1 MSTEHHQAPARGQRP
16 HATAGAVRWI
26 LASTRDI
33 IAPLLLASVLAC
45 LTRLVALAI
54 YYVAGLGL
62 IRASGLALA
71 LPGSGAGY
79 GVLAGWLI
87 ALALAKGV
95 LRYAEQYVGHKVAFL
110 ALARLRTQVYA
121 DYERQ
126 APFASGAHS
135 GSMLQR
141 AVRDIDRVEV
151 FFAHTLPPA
160 VAALVTSVLVAV
172 LVGFGVDGPSGLI
185 LLGGYLVLGL
195 LVPWL
200 GLGSLRRAAGA
211 EATARARTSRAIG
224 DTLSGAEAVF
234 SLDAQAAMTARL
246 GRACRQP
253 GGVRR
258 ASWVRGLRASAVA
271 VVPWLAVLGVAV
283 AGLGRVPGG
292 ELILLLVLT
301 VPSFE
306 AVRGVEGFVGSLQES
321 LHSIRTL
328 YANHLAE
335 PPVAEPGA
343 ARALGPAGDGL
354 QVQDLSV
361 QRQGRTVLR
370 ALDLE
375 LGRGERVALVGESGS
390 GKSTLA
396 AVLLRAVDSYG
407 TVLLDGV
414 PIDELT
420 LSDLRTSLVLVA
432 QDDSLVRGTLRENL
446 TLGRTGMTDAT
457 LAGVLQELG
466 LGQWFAAQRE
476 GLDTRLGERGSRISG
491 GQRQRLVLARA
502 LLREPQFL
510 ILDEAT
516 SALDTHTETLVMQ
529 ALARRVDA
537 GMGLLMISHKLG
549 VLQDFAEVIVLADG
563 EVIERGSAA
572 ALLDR
577 PDSLFARMRRREL
590 ASIEDG
596 V

>member
-1 MSTEHHQAPARGQRP
+1 MSTEYHQAPARGQRP

-33 IAPLLLASVLAC
+33 VAPLLLASVLAC

-71 LPGSGAGY
+71 LPGSTAGY

-160 VAALVTSVLVAV
+160 VAALVTSVLVAA

-185 LLGGYLVLGL
+185 LLGGYLALGL

-211 EATARARTSRAIG
+211 EAAARARTSRAIG

-246 GRACRQP
+246 GRACRLP

-258 ASWVRGLRASAVA
+258 VSWVRGLRASAVA

-370 ALDLE
+370 ALNLE

-396 AVLLRAVDSYG
+396 AALLRAVDSHG

-420 LSDLRTSLVLVA
+420 LSDLRTALVLVA

>member
-1 MSTEHHQAPARGQRP
+1 MSTEHHQAPARGQCP

-33 IAPLLLASVLAC
+33 VAPLLLASVLAC

-71 LPGSGAGY
+71 LPGSAAGY

-87 ALALAKGV
+87 GLALAKGV

-160 VAALVTSVLVAV
+160 VAALVTSALVAA

-211 EATARARTSRAIG
+211 EAAARARTSRAIG

-234 SLDAQAAMTARL
+234 SLHAQAAMTDRL
-246 GRACRQP
+246 GRAGRLP
-253 GGVRR
+253 GGMRR

-271 VVPWLAVLGVAV
+271 VVPWLAVLGVGV

-343 ARALGPAGDGL
+343 ARALGAAGDGL

-396 AVLLRAVDSYG
+396 AALLGAVDSHG

-420 LSDLRTSLVLVA
+420 LSDLRTALVLVA

-466 LGQWFAAQRE
+466 LGQWFAAQRD

>member
-62 IRASGLALA
+62 IRASGLVLA
-71 LPGSGAGY
+71 LPGSAAGY

-246 GRACRQP
+246 GRSCRLP

-375 LGRGERVALVGESGS
+375 LGCGERVALVGESGS

-396 AVLLRAVDSYG
+396 AALLRAVDSHG

-420 LSDLRTSLVLVA
+420 LSDLRTALVLVA

>member
-79 GVLAGWLI
+79 GVLACWLI

-95 LRYAEQYVGHKVAFL
+95 LRYVEQYVGHKVAFL

-246 GRACRQP
+246 GRACRLP
-253 GGVRR
+253 VGVRR

-283 AGLGRVPGG
+283 AGLGRVPGA

-328 YANHLAE
+328 YTNHLAE
-335 PPVAEPGA
+335 PPVTEPGA
-343 ARALGPAGDGL
+343 ARALGPAGDVL

-396 AVLLRAVDSYG
+396 AALLRAVDSHG

-420 LSDLRTSLVLVA
+420 LSDLRTALVLVA

-516 SALDTHTETLVMQ
+516 SALDTHTETLLMQ

-596 V
+596 A

>member
-16 HATAGAVRWI
+16 HATSGAVRWI

-33 IAPLLLASVLAC
+33 VAPLLLASVLAC

-62 IRASGLALA
+62 IRASGLVLA
-71 LPGSGAGY
+71 LPGSAAGY

-160 VAALVTSVLVAV
+160 VAALVTSALVAA

-246 GRACRQP
+246 GRACRLP

-328 YANHLAE
+328 YTNHLAE
-335 PPVAEPGA
+335 PPVTEPGA

-396 AVLLRAVDSYG
+396 AALLRAVDSHG

-420 LSDLRTSLVLVA
+420 LSDLRTALVLVA

>member
-1 MSTEHHQAPARGQRP
+1 
-16 HATAGAVRWI
+16 
-26 LASTRDI
+26 
-33 IAPLLLASVLAC
+33 
-45 LTRLVALAI
+45 
-54 YYVAGLGL
+54 
-62 IRASGLALA
+62 
-71 LPGSGAGY
+71 
-79 GVLAGWLI
+79 
-87 ALALAKGV
+87 
-95 LRYAEQYVGHKVAFL
+95 
-110 ALARLRTQVYA
+110 
-121 DYERQ
+121 
-126 APFASGAHS
+126 
-135 GSMLQR
+135 
-141 AVRDIDRVEV
+141 
-151 FFAHTLPPA
+151 
-160 VAALVTSVLVAV
+160 
-172 LVGFGVDGPSGLI
+172 
-185 LLGGYLVLGL
+185 
-195 LVPWL
+195 
-200 GLGSLRRAAGA
+200 
-211 EATARARTSRAIG
+211 
-224 DTLSGAEAVF
+224 
-234 SLDAQAAMTARL
+234 
-246 GRACRQP
+246 
-253 GGVRR
+253 
-258 ASWVRGLRASAVA
+258 VRGLRASAVA

-396 AVLLRAVDSYG
+396 AALLRAVDSYG

-420 LSDLRTSLVLVA
+420 LSDLRTALVLVA